1 MTIEEAIEQLEDL
14 KKDREGFAKTDD
26 PDGVFAQDI
35 EAIDMAV
42 KAIIEAM
49 EVKSGSDV
57 LKILKLEEENKE
69 LKRLLKMA
77 VEDFDYIYQEHSCAA
92 ISGCRIDYP
101 YSGGAAD
108 CCNGKWKHADESM
121 KLIGEDNEND

>member
-14 KKDREGFAKTDD
+14 KRDREGFAKTDEH
-26 PDGVFAQDI
+26 DGVFAQDI

-69 LKRLLKMA
+69 LKRLLKLA
-77 VEDFDYIYQEHSCAA
+77 IEDFEMIANEIFCHYN
-92 ISGCRIDYP
+92 
-101 YSGGAAD
+101 
-108 CCNGKWKHADESM
+108 CCFNFNCCYCPLNTDNGKFSSKGWKRADEAM
-121 KLIGEDNEND
+121 KLIGE

>member
-1 MTIEEAIEQLEDL
+1 MTIEKAIEQLEDL

-69 LKRLLKMA
+69 LKRLLKLA
-77 VEDFDYIYQEHSCAA
+77 VDDFDFIYLEHSCAYMKC
-92 ISGCRIDYP
+92 STDCP
-101 YSGGAAD
+101 YNGSEAN
-108 CCNGKWKHADESM
+108 CCKGEWKHADEAM
-121 KLIGEDNEND
+121 KLIGDDE